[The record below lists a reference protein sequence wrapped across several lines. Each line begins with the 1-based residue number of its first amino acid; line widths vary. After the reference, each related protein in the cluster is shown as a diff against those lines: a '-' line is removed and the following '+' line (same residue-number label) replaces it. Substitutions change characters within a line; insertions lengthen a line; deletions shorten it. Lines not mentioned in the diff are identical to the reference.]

1 VALCMHDEL
10 VPPWMGSNASTPP
23 RIGHAC
29 GLCSKPTSSI
39 QYSRRRKKSTA
50 HESSSQFVVVRG
62 ALVIRRFDRENA
74 RGGDDDTS
82 RSVAGNRGPISPRRG
97 PTLSPFN
104 SSPGAAQ

>member
-74 RGGDDDTS
+74 VAATTTRAGQS
-82 RSVAGNRGPISPRRG
+82 LEIEAPSAHVAG
-97 PTLSPFN
+97 LL
-104 SSPGAAQ
+104 